1 MVKHK
6 DYLRFFL
13 TNHIK
18 YDTIRYSEKQQG
30 NIMMSYLEG
39 VRLDYETASLI
50 TRLTL
55 IDSLKAINIDIAAL
69 EKKESLQDYMKE
81 DLEYDLKYREALLVV
96 IGNFSTKDEMTKVLK
111 ECNAATND
119 A

>member
-1 MVKHK
+1 
-6 DYLRFFL
+6 
-13 TNHIK
+13 
-18 YDTIRYSEKQQG
+18 
-30 NIMMSYLEG
+30 MMSYLEG

-111 ECNAATND
+111 ECNEN
-119 A
+119 

>member
-1 MVKHK
+1 
-6 DYLRFFL
+6 
-13 TNHIK
+13 
-18 YDTIRYSEKQQG
+18 
-30 NIMMSYLEG
+30 MMSYLEG

-81 DLEYDLKYREALLVV
+81 DLEYDQKYREALLVV

>member
-1 MVKHK
+1 
-6 DYLRFFL
+6 
-13 TNHIK
+13 
-18 YDTIRYSEKQQG
+18 
-30 NIMMSYLEG
+30 MMSYLEG

-81 DLEYDLKYREALLVV
+81 DLEYDQKYREALLVV

-111 ECNAATND
+111 ECNEN
-119 A
+119 

>member
-1 MVKHK
+1 
-6 DYLRFFL
+6 
-13 TNHIK
+13 
-18 YDTIRYSEKQQG
+18 
-30 NIMMSYLEG
+30 MMSYLEG

-81 DLEYDLKYREALLVV
+81 DLEYDLKYREALMVV

-119 A
+119 S

>member
-1 MVKHK
+1 
-6 DYLRFFL
+6 
-13 TNHIK
+13 
-18 YDTIRYSEKQQG
+18 
-30 NIMMSYLEG
+30 MMSYLEG

-111 ECNAATND
+111 ECNGT
-119 A
+119 

>member
-1 MVKHK
+1 
-6 DYLRFFL
+6 
-13 TNHIK
+13 
-18 YDTIRYSEKQQG
+18 
-30 NIMMSYLEG
+30 MMSYLEG

-81 DLEYDLKYREALLVV
+81 DLEYDLKYRESLMVV

-111 ECNAATND
+111 ECNGT
-119 A
+119 

>member
-1 MVKHK
+1 
-6 DYLRFFL
+6 
-13 TNHIK
+13 
-18 YDTIRYSEKQQG
+18 
-30 NIMMSYLEG
+30 MMSYLEG

-96 IGNFSTKDEMTKVLK
+96 IGNFSTEDEMTKVLK
-111 ECNAATND
+111 ECNGT
-119 A
+119 

>member
-1 MVKHK
+1 
-6 DYLRFFL
+6 
-13 TNHIK
+13 
-18 YDTIRYSEKQQG
+18 
-30 NIMMSYLEG
+30 MMSYLEG

-81 DLEYDLKYREALLVV
+81 DLEYDLKYREALMVV
-96 IGNFSTKDEMTKVLK
+96 IGNFSTEDEMTKVLK
-111 ECNAATND
+111 ECNGT
-119 A
+119 

>member
-1 MVKHK
+1 
-6 DYLRFFL
+6 
-13 TNHIK
+13 
-18 YDTIRYSEKQQG
+18 
-30 NIMMSYLEG
+30 MMSYLEG

>member
-1 MVKHK
+1 
-6 DYLRFFL
+6 
-13 TNHIK
+13 
-18 YDTIRYSEKQQG
+18 
-30 NIMMSYLEG
+30 MMSYLEG

-81 DLEYDLKYREALLVV
+81 DLEYDLKYREALMVV

-111 ECNAATND
+111 ECNGT
-119 A
+119 

>member
-1 MVKHK
+1 
-6 DYLRFFL
+6 
-13 TNHIK
+13 
-18 YDTIRYSEKQQG
+18 
-30 NIMMSYLEG
+30 MMSYLEG

-81 DLEYDLKYREALLVV
+81 DLEYDLKYREALMVV

>member
-1 MVKHK
+1 
-6 DYLRFFL
+6 
-13 TNHIK
+13 
-18 YDTIRYSEKQQG
+18 
-30 NIMMSYLEG
+30 MMSYLEG

-81 DLEYDLKYREALLVV
+81 DLEYDLKYQEALLVV

>member
-1 MVKHK
+1 
-6 DYLRFFL
+6 
-13 TNHIK
+13 
-18 YDTIRYSEKQQG
+18 
-30 NIMMSYLEG
+30 MMSYLEG

-96 IGNFSTKDEMTKVLK
+96 IGNFSTEDEMTKV
-111 ECNAATND
+111 CNGT
-119 A
+119 

>member
-1 MVKHK
+1 
-6 DYLRFFL
+6 
-13 TNHIK
+13 
-18 YDTIRYSEKQQG
+18 
-30 NIMMSYLEG
+30 MMSYLEG

-119 A
+119 AQNSYLCIRLDVENHS

>member
-1 MVKHK
+1 
-6 DYLRFFL
+6 
-13 TNHIK
+13 
-18 YDTIRYSEKQQG
+18 
-30 NIMMSYLEG
+30 MMSYLEG

-96 IGNFSTKDEMTKVLK
+96 IGNFSTEGEMTKV
-111 ECNAATND
+111 CNGT
-119 A
+119 